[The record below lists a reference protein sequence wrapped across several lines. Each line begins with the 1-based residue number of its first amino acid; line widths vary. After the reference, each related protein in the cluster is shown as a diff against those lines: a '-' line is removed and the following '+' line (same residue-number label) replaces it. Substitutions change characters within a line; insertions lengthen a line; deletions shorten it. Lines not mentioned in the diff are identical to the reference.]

1 MGSNCKLNKSLLQI
15 IAAVLLL
22 VFHFDAR
29 VSKKD
34 VFVKKSESIAA
45 KRDDTYYKKLVVDFF
60 TSINCANVEF
70 SQFKEDKKIGSGTI
84 NFDRSD
90 NAQKYIKIESL
101 IGRRKFL
108 LTGASLDKIEFE
120 DCYLEE
126 KKIIKAPEIVKL
138 LFGTENDVSKII
150 KDSQITVT
158 DSEKLVCVIK
168 YDDFTGEHKIL
179 LCFKLK
185 PFVLTFWRVINRD
198 QTTSYIKV
206 DALRYNYK
214 SS

>member
-1 MGSNCKLNKSLLQI
+1 MGSNYKLNQVI
-15 IAAVLLL
+15 VVIFLL

-29 VSKKD
+29 VNKKN
-34 VFVKKSESIAA
+34 VSTKETESVAT
-45 KRDDTYYKKLVVDFF
+45 KRDNAYYKKLVIDFF

-70 SQFKEDKKIGSGTI
+70 SQFKEGKKIGSGTI
-84 NFDRSD
+84 NFNRSD
-90 NAQKYIKIESL
+90 NAQKFIKIESL

-108 LTGASLDKIEFE
+108 LTGESLDKIEFE

-126 KKIIKAPEIVKL
+126 KRIVKAPEIVKL
-138 LFGTENDVSKII
+138 LFGTKNDVSKII

-185 PFVLTFWRVINRD
+185 PFVLTFWRLINRN

-206 DALRYNYK
+206 DSLRYNYK

>member
-1 MGSNCKLNKSLLQI
+1 MGSNYKLNKLLLQI
-15 IAAVLLL
+15 IAAVLLF

-29 VSKKD
+29 GSKED
-34 VFVKKSESIAA
+34 VFVKKSDSIAA
-45 KRDDTYYKKLVVDFF
+45 KRDDAYYKKLVVDFF

-214 SS
+214 NS